1 MISKKTIEEVFNV
14 AVIEDVIGDF
24 VGLKKAG
31 ANFKGLSPFSDEKT
45 PSFIVS
51 PSKRIWK
58 DFSSGKGGN
67 VVSFLMEHDGCS
79 YPEAIRY
86 LAKKYNVEIIE
97 TQDKTFNQKDED
109 DKESISILLDFVQK
123 KSKDY
128 LINNENILKYLSER
142 KLDKTIIEKFD
153 LGYLPKGSKEFYDK
167 LIKKGFKKE
176 ILIKSGLF
184 LEGDNIYSRFNER
197 ILFPIYSISSRIIGF
212 GGRVL
217 NNDKKTAKYINSP
230 ETLLYQKSKV
240 LYGLNF
246 AKTEIIK
253 NENCYLVEGYLDVI
267 SLHQKKITNVVASS
281 GTAITSDQIRLI
293 KRFSNSITILFDSD
307 QAGINAALRVID
319 IALSSNMYVNVIK
332 LPDGHD
338 PDSFAKTMDHTTLKN
353 FLQDKKQDFLSFI
366 SNIDSENLEI
376 PEKKIKL
383 VKKLLHSISLVNDV
397 TNQAIYIEKASKI
410 LNLDAKILFQDLINR
425 NKKHQEREEKKIIEK
440 QEINPPSKEEQFLF
454 KLLLNHG
461 EKYIQI
467 NADQKVQ
474 VAKMIIQELQLD
486 GITIEHPTFI
496 KILGEYQ
503 DALKKG
509 KIIEKEF
516 FINHMNLEVAKI
528 TAYLISEKY
537 KIDNW
542 EKKNIKVQK
551 EEDILFSLIKEAL
564 IRFKLKRISDIT
576 KEILERIP
584 SIIND
589 EEKKMELNRFSKLMN
604 LSRNLHKQVG
614 REC

>member
-86 LAKKYNVEIIE
+86 LAKKYNIEIIE

-123 KSKDY
+123 KSKEY
-128 LINNENILKYLSER
+128 LINNENILKYLLER
-142 KLDKTIIEKFD
+142 KLDKDIIEKFN

-167 LIKKGFKKE
+167 LINKGFKKE

-197 ILFPIYSISSRIIGF
+197 ILFPINSISNRIIGF
-212 GGRVL
+212 GGRIL

-253 NENCYLVEGYLDVI
+253 KDNCYIVEGYLDVI

-307 QAGINAALRVID
+307 QAGINAAFRVID
-319 IALSSNMYVNVIK
+319 VALSLNMYVNVIK
-332 LPDGHD
+332 LPEGHD
-338 PDSFAKTMDHTTLKN
+338 PDSFSKAIDNTALKN
-353 FLQDKKQDFLSFI
+353 YLQENKQDFLSFI

-383 VKKLLHSISLVNDV
+383 VKKLLHSISLVNDI

-410 LNLDAKILFQDLINR
+410 LNLDSKILFQDLINR
-425 NKKHQEREEKKIIEK
+425 NKKHQEKEEKKIIEK
-440 QEINPPSKEEQFLF
+440 REIDLPTKEEQFLF
-454 KLLLNHG
+454 KLLLSHG

-486 GITIEHPTFI
+486 GISIEYPIFI
-496 KILGEYQ
+496 KILSEYQ

-509 KIIEKEF
+509 KIIDKEF
-516 FINHMNLEVAKI
+516 FINHRDIEIAKI

-564 IRFKLKRISDIT
+564 IRFKLKRISEIT
-576 KEILERIP
+576 EEILDRIP

-589 EEKKMELNRFSKLMN
+589 EEKKIELNRFSKLMN
-604 LSRNLHKQVG
+604 LSRNLHKQIG